1 MLLFGR
7 LKCRG
12 CGSEFYASPADKNL
26 SNIKIKIDKLKDIYN
41 IPDNIYID
49 DIYPG
54 NYKITELKYPDN
66 QTIYYLYYIYIYNE
80 NTIKF

>member
-26 SNIKIKIDKLKDIYN
+26 SNIKIKIENIKDIYN
-41 IPDNIYID
+41 IPDSINIGD
-49 DIYPG
+49 VYPG

-66 QTIYYLYYIYIYNE
+66 QTIYYWYYI
-80 NTIKF
+80 

>member
-26 SNIKIKIDKLKDIYN
+26 SNIKIKIEKLKDIYN
-41 IPDNIYID
+41 LPDNINIED
-49 DIYPG
+49 VYPG
-54 NYKITELKYPDN
+54 NYKLTELKYPDN
-66 QTIYYLYYIYIYNE
+66 QTIYI
-80 NTIKF
+80 